1 MPKINPTRR
10 FYKDLLNL
18 PPDIQE
24 RAWKS
29 IDLLIKD
36 LHHPSLRVKKMQGM
50 EQIWEGRISKGY
62 RFTFE
67 IKGDT
72 YVLRRVGTHDIL
84 KKEN

>member
-18 PPDIQE
+18 PPAIQE

-29 IDLLIKD
+29 IDFLIKD
-36 LHHPSLRVKKMQGM
+36 AHHPSLRVKKMQGM
-50 EQIWEGRISKGY
+50 ERIWEGRISKGY

-72 YVLRRVGTHDIL
+72 YILRRVGTHDIL

>member
-1 MPKINPTRR
+1 MSEINPTRR

-36 LHHPSLRVKKMQGM
+36 PHHPSLRVKKMQGM